1 MNKVKV
7 FTVYHPHE
15 IEPKI
20 EIFLNN
26 NRNIEVI
33 SINGNVVPPDPISGI
48 QHEHMFI
55 TYLLYKENE
64 LNKPIEATQVINKPY
79 QINS

>member
-7 FTVYHPHE
+7 ITANHSYE
-15 IEPKI
+15 IEHNIDNFLRNNPNI
-20 EIFLNN
+20 EI
-26 NRNIEVI
+26 I
-33 SINGNVVPPDPISGI
+33 SVNGNVVPPEPI
-48 QHEHMFI
+48 QHGYVYI

-64 LNKPIEATQVINKPY
+64 VVKPIEATQVINKPY